1 MGLRL
6 ADQRALLQLSSWE
19 GEGVDEV
26 GIDVKSGKVR
36 VRIDPAY
43 FRPTEVETLLG
54 DPKKCREVL
63 KWQHK
68 VPFDELVREMVESDI
83 KLAAKG
89 DHYN

>member
-1 MGLRL
+1 M
-6 ADQRALLQLSSWE
+6 
-19 GEGVDEV
+19 
-26 GIDVKSGKVR
+26 R

-54 DPKKCREVL
+54 DPTKCREVL

-89 DHYN
+89 DLYN